1 MEQKAI
7 FLSNRDISEVVTT
20 FGTPLYVY
28 SRKVLAEY
36 ANNTKMFSGPYG
48 TTIRYAVKANPH
60 AEIIS
65 LFNSKGLHF
74 DASSGGEVEQLIKQG
89 IEPQKIALNSQELP
103 KNLEDLVN
111 KGVIFTATS
120 LHQLETYAKLYKGTD
135 VGVRLNPGIGSG
147 ETNKVTTGGVTAGF
161 GIWHEYIPDIIEI
174 AKKYN
179 LKINKVHTH
188 IGAGTDPA
196 VWERVAMVTVEL
208 ADLFENVTTVSLG
221 GGFKVGRM
229 DDEPTVDVPAIGKR
243 VSKLL
248 TNHAKKTGRKYH
260 VEIEPGTYLTAMAGM
275 LITEVI
281 DITDTGEF
289 GYNFIR
295 TNTGMNDFLR
305 PVLYGAQH
313 PMWVVPKNGTESPH
327 LIDYVVIGHNCE
339 SGDLLTPAKNN
350 PDVLGP
356 RLLPN
361 AAIGD
366 YVVIGGMGAYCASMR
381 AIGYNSFE
389 SAVEVFV

>member
-7 FLSNRDISEVVTT
+7 FLNNRDISEIVTK
-20 FGTPLYVY
+20 FDTPLYVY

-36 ANNTKMFSGPYG
+36 ANNAKKFSGPFG
-48 TTIRYAVKANPH
+48 ATIRYAVKANPH
-60 AEIIS
+60 TEIIS
-65 LFNSKGLHF
+65 LFNEQGLYF
-74 DASSGGEVEQLIKQG
+74 DASSGGEVKHLIEQG
-89 IEPQKIALNSQELP
+89 IEPHKIALNSQELP
-103 KNLEDLVN
+103 TNLKELVD
-111 KGVIFTATS
+111 KGVTFTATS
-120 LHQLETYAKLYKGTD
+120 LHQLEAYAQLYKGSS
-135 VGVRLNPGIGSG
+135 VAVRLNPGIGSG

-161 GIWHEYIPDIIEI
+161 GIWHEYIPEIIEI
-174 AKKYN
+174 EKRYD
-179 LKINKVHTH
+179 LTINKVHTH

-196 VWERVAMVTVEL
+196 VWERVASVTIEL
-208 ADLFENVTTVSLG
+208 ADLFEHVTTVSLC

-229 DDEPTVDVPAIGKR
+229 DDEPTVDVPAIGAR
-243 VSKLL
+243 VATLL
-248 TNHAKKTGRKYH
+248 TDHAKKTGKEYH
-260 VEIEPGTYLTAMAGM
+260 VEIEPGTYLTAMAGI

-313 PMWVVPKNGTESPH
+313 PMWVVPKKGTESPH

-350 PDVLGP
+350 PDTLGP
-356 RLLPN
+356 RLLPK

-366 YVVIGGMGAYCASMR
+366 YVVIGGVGAYCASMR
-381 AIGYNSFE
+381 AVGYNSFK
-389 SAVEVFV
+389 SAEEIFV